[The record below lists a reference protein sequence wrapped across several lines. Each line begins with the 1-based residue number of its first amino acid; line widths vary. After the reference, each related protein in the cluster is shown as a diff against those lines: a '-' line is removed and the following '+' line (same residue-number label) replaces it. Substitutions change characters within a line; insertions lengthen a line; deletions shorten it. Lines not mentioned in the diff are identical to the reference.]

1 MSEIIYC
8 SDIKQLKQELVDN
21 NYWDEESQDF
31 THGNELTPIKKN
43 AQGASLSY
51 VMDNKLDLELFPSLQ
66 SLGDY
71 DEMFADKN
79 KHDLY
84 KSVYPYHIPVEY
96 VDEDGK
102 TQSYELPSKIG
113 VFA

>member
-8 SDIKQLKQELVDN
+8 SNLEQLKQELSDN
-21 NYWDEESQDF
+21 NYYDEGSNNF
-31 THGNELTPIKKN
+31 THGNMLTPIKKN
-43 AQGASLSY
+43 DSGASLAY

-71 DEMFADKN
+71 DEMFADDT

-102 TQSYELPSKIG
+102 TQSYDLPNKIG